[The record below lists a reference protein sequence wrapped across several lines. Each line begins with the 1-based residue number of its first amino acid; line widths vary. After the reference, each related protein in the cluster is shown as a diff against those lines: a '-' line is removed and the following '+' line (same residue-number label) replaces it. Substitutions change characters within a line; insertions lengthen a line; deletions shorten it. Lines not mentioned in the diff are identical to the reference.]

1 MPGEYLPPVEE
12 SAPPLSPGAR
22 FAVTLHRLTPTA
34 VLTPFLIAVNV
45 AVWIA
50 MLVGGANPLSPDTD
64 VMRAWGADFGPL
76 TANGEWWR
84 LFTSNYLHFGAIHLF
99 CNMFALWQIGA
110 LVERLLGRSGFLI
123 TYVISGVAGS
133 LASLWWQPYAVG
145 AGASGAVFG
154 VYGALLGFITRESG
168 TIPREVLSRLRSG
181 GVTFLGYNLIFGL
194 SIPGISLAAHAGGL
208 AAGFLC
214 GALLSHPLTLQGAS
228 TRVRRSLALAT
239 LGAVG
244 IAAAISVWPP
254 PFDFEGELQTYRVV
268 AGEANDA
275 YNAAASRLRAGSID
289 VKEFAR
295 VIDADIVPKWRAER
309 EGMSRWPEFPS
320 RARGYVSLL
329 DQHALASQRF
339 FELASEAARDG
350 NGGKQALAAE
360 EMKKL
365 EALEKQMNA
374 PPGE

>member
-1 MPGEYLPPVEE
+1 MPADVSIDLEPAPRPLPPGV
-12 SAPPLSPGAR
+12 R
-22 FAVTLHRLTPTA
+22 FAVALHQLTPSAPLTPT
-34 VLTPFLIAVNV
+34 LIAVNV

-50 MLVGGANPLSPDTD
+50 MLANGANPLSPDTE

-84 LFTSNYLHFGAIHLF
+84 LLTSNYLHFGAIHLF

-123 TYVISGVAGS
+123 TYLISGVAGS
-133 LASLWWQPYAVG
+133 LASLWWHPYAVG

-214 GALLSHPLTLQGAS
+214 GVLLSHQLTIQGAS
-228 TRVRRSLALAT
+228 TRARRSLVLAT
-239 LGAVG
+239 LGVVG
-244 IAAAISVWPP
+244 ISAAVAVFPP
-254 PFDFEGELQTYRVV
+254 PFDFEGELEAYRVV
-268 AGEANDA
+268 AGET
-275 YNAAASRLRAGSID
+275 
-289 VKEFAR
+289 
-295 VIDADIVPKWRAER
+295 
-309 EGMSRWPEFPS
+309 
-320 RARGYVSLL
+320 
-329 DQHALASQRF
+329 
-339 FELASEAARDG
+339 
-350 NGGKQALAAE
+350 
-360 EMKKL
+360 
-365 EALEKQMNA
+365 
-374 PPGE
+374 